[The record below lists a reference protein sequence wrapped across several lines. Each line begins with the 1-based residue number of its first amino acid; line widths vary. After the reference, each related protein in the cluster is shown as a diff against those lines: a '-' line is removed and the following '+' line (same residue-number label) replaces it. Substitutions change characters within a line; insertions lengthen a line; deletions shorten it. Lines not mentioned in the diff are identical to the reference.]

1 MGNGNILSDILG
13 SYAAK
18 RARAEALAARRAL
31 DAERGAPAY
40 AEACKAE
47 RDAILRY
54 GKAVLEAPDRADE
67 LKASF
72 EAERAA
78 LANRR
83 EAALKAAGIDPASL
97 LPKYECAYCRDTGYC
112 GDPVKRP
119 CGCMAQK
126 LMEAALMGTHLDE
139 RVSFEKFNLSL
150 FSNEPIN
157 GRSESQRAHMEKL
170 RRAGE
175 RYCERFPDNPKPN
188 IMLTGLPGLG
198 KSFLLGCIVRRLIE
212 RGHNAILITAY
223 ALQDIV
229 LRERIQNQNTLALAP
244 YINVE
249 LLAIDDL
256 GGEPRINNV
265 SSESFFSLINER
277 TRANRATLVATNIA
291 SSELQDRYGERITS
305 RLLDKSTTSVF
316 WLRGRDLRQ
325 G

>member
-1 MGNGNILSDILG
+1 MNGNALYEITAG
-13 SYAAK
+13 YAARRIKAEREANK
-18 RARAEALAARRAL
+18 RAR
-31 DAERGAPAY
+31 DAGLIAPAY
-40 AEACKAE
+40 AEALLLE
-47 RDAILRY
+47 RDALLRY
-54 GKAVLEAPDRADE
+54 GKAVLETPEKADE
-67 LKASF
+67 LKAAL
-72 EAERAA
+72 EKERAA
-78 LANRR
+78 LVASR

-97 LPKYECAYCRDTGYC
+97 LPAYECEHCRDTGYC
-112 GDPVKRP
+112 GDPIKRP
-119 CGCMAQK
+119 CGCMAQR
-126 LMEAALMGTHLDE
+126 LMEAALVGTHLDE
-139 RVSFEKFNLSL
+139 RVSFEKFDLSL
-150 FSNEPIN
+150 FSDDPMN
-157 GRSESQRAHMEKL
+157 GRAESQRAYMEKT

-175 RYCERFPDNPKPN
+175 RYCERFPGNPRPN
-188 IMLTGLPGLG
+188 ILLYGMPGVG

-212 RGHNAILITAY
+212 RGHNAIMITAY

-244 YINVE
+244 YINVD

-277 TRANRATLVATNIA
+277 TRSNKATLVATNIA

-305 RLLDKSTTSVF
+305 RLLDKSTTSIF

>member
-1 MGNGNILSDILG
+1 MAG
-13 SYAAK
+13 Y
-18 RARAEALAARRAL
+18 AARRIR
-31 DAERGAPAY
+31 AERDADKRSREAGLIAPAY
-40 AEACKAE
+40 AEALILE
-47 RDAILRY
+47 RAAILRY
-54 GKAVLEAPDRADE
+54 GKAVLDNPDKADE
-67 LKASF
+67 LKAALES
-72 EAERAA
+72 ERAE
-78 LANRR
+78 LAAKRQ
-83 EAALKAAGIDPASL
+83 AALCAAGIAPASL
-97 LPKYECAYCRDTGYC
+97 LPIYECEHCRDTGFC

-119 CGCMAQK
+119 CGCMAQR
-126 LMEAALMGTHLDE
+126 LMEAALVGTHLDE
-139 RVSFEKFNLSL
+139 RVSFEKFDLGI
-150 FSNEPIN
+150 FSDDPMN
-157 GRSESQRAHMEKL
+157 GRAESQRAYMEKV

-188 IMLTGLPGLG
+188 VLFYGMPGLG
-198 KSFLLGCIVRRLIE
+198 KSFLLGCMVRRLIE

-244 YINVE
+244 YINVD

-277 TRANRATLVATNIA
+277 KRANRATLVATNIA
-291 SSELQDRYGERITS
+291 SSELQDRYGDSVAS
-305 RLLDKSTTSVF
+305 RLLDKSTTSIF

>member
-1 MGNGNILSDILG
+1 MNGNPLSEIMAG
-13 SYAAK
+13 Y
-18 RARAEALAARRAL
+18 AARRA
-31 DAERGAPAY
+31 
-40 AEACKAE
+40 KAE
-47 RDAILRY
+47 RDARKRAREAEMLAPAYADALHTERAALLRY
-54 GKAVLEAPDRADE
+54 GKAVLETPDKANE
-67 LKASF
+67 LKAALES
-72 EAERAA
+72 ERAE
-78 LANRR
+78 LIVKR
-83 EAALKAAGIDPASL
+83 EAALRAAGIDPVSL
-97 LPKYECAYCRDTGYC
+97 LPIYECEHCRDSGYC

-119 CGCMAQK
+119 CGCMAQR
-126 LMEAALMGTHLDE
+126 LMEAALVGTHLDE
-139 RVSFEKFNLSL
+139 RVSFEKFDLSL
-150 FSNEPIN
+150 FSDDPMN
-157 GRSESQRAHMEKL
+157 GRAESQRVFMEKL

-175 RYCERFPDNPKPN
+175 RYCERFPANPKPN
-188 IMLTGLPGLG
+188 ILFYGMPGLG
-198 KSFLLGCIVRRLIE
+198 KSFLLGCMVRKLIE

-244 YINVE
+244 YINVD

-277 TRANRATLVATNIA
+277 KRANRATLVATNIA
-291 SSELQDRYGERITS
+291 SSELQDRYGEQIAS

>member
-1 MGNGNILSDILG
+1 MAG
-13 SYAAK
+13 YASRRAKAEQDAIK
-18 RARAEALAARRAL
+18 RAREAGLKAPVYAKALLLEREALV
-31 DAERGAPAY
+31 
-40 AEACKAE
+40 
-47 RDAILRY
+47 RY
-54 GKAVLEAPDRADE
+54 GKAVLEAPDNADE
-67 LKASF
+67 LKAAL
-72 EAERAA
+72 ERERAA
-78 LANRR
+78 LILER

-97 LPKYECAYCRDTGYC
+97 LPKYECEHCRDTGYC
-112 GDPVKRP
+112 GDPIKRP
-119 CGCMAQK
+119 CGCMAQR
-126 LMEAALMGTHLDE
+126 LMEAALVGTHLDE

-150 FSNEPIN
+150 FSGDLMN
-157 GRSESQRAHMEKL
+157 GRAESQRAYMEKVK
-170 RRAGE
+170 RAGE

-188 IMLTGLPGLG
+188 VLFYGMPGLG
-198 KSFLLGCIVRRLIE
+198 KSFMLGCIVRRLIE

-244 YINVE
+244 YINVD

-291 SSELQDRYGERITS
+291 SSELQDRYGDSVAS
-305 RLLDKSTTSVF
+305 RLLDVNTTSIF